1 MEEVMKVM
9 RQAKQGEHLHFY
21 LKMHFKRLKKCVFWL
36 VQTRLGCVVPLANV
50 RERRCDYLLLV
61 PQGYGLER
69 HRSS

>member
-1 MEEVMKVM
+1 MEVM
-9 RQAKQGEHLHFY
+9 RQAKQGEHLHCY

-50 RERRCDYLLLV
+50 RECRCDYSLLQC